1 MLARTLIAFAAL
13 TFAAVA
19 VAQGYPSR
27 PVRIL
32 HGFQAGGPPDVVLRH
47 IAAKL
52 EKQLGQPVV
61 VENRPGASGTVAAAA
76 VARGD
81 ADGHLLLFGV
91 AANLAVA
98 PATMKSAPYDPARAF
113 TPIVEVARGPYLWL
127 VRADS
132 PAKSMPE
139 FVAWA
144 RSQPRAPAYASPG
157 LGSVHHLA
165 TEMLKQAAS
174 IDLLHVPYTGGLYT
188 ALLGGQ
194 VEAMFESMPGPIPH
208 LASGKLRA
216 IAVTGPSRLA
226 ALPDVPTLAEQG
238 IAGVE
243 VSSWWG
249 FVGPAGMPES
259 VVATLNKAVRDALA
273 EPDLKA
279 ALGQMGIAASPGP
292 AAAFGAHI
300 AEESAR
306 WRAVVARAGLQPQ

>member
-1 MLARTLIAFAAL
+1 MIARTLVAL
-13 TFAAVA
+13 GALAFAAVA
-19 VAQGYPSR
+19 MAQSYPSR

-32 HGFQAGGPPDVVLRH
+32 NGFQAGGPPDVVLRH
-47 IAAKL
+47 IAARL

-98 PATMKSAPYDPARAF
+98 PATMKTVPYDPTRSF

-144 RSQPRAPAYASPG
+144 RSQPRPPAYASPG

-194 VEAMFESMPGPIPH
+194 VEAMFESMPGPIAH

-216 IAVTGPSRLA
+216 IAVTGPRRLA

-238 IAGVE
+238 IAGVD

-249 FVGPAGMPES
+249 FVGPAGMPEN
-259 VVATLNKAVRDALA
+259 VVATLNRAVRDALA
-273 EPDLKA
+273 EPDLQA
-279 ALGQMGIAASPGP
+279 ALDRMGIAASPGS

-300 AEESAR
+300 GEEAAR
-306 WRAVVARAGLQPQ
+306 WRAVVARTGLQPQ